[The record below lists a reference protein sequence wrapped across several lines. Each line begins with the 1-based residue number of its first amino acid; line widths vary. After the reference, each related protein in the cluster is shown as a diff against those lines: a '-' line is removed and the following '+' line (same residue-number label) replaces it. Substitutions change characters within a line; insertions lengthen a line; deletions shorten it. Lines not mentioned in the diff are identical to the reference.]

1 MILPLFPY
9 MTIFLLVLHYDS
21 GKQIARGGWS
31 GFGKALSGIDPTG
44 FGLYPTSIPTGVIV
58 QKCLIIVSS
67 DIIYDD
73 ISPIPMTAPSKWR
86 PVTAE
91 SANAGA

>member
-1 MILPLFPY
+1 MTHLRYILKIYFNNFDTFY
-9 MTIFLLVLHYDS
+9 
-21 GKQIARGGWS
+21 
-31 GFGKALSGIDPTG
+31 
-44 FGLYPTSIPTGVIV
+44 
-58 QKCLIIVSS
+58 IIIISS